1 MDSNAHE
8 IRSQQPDR
16 PGAPVH
22 PVEAS
27 PTPLPR
33 RRLPKKRFLI
43 GALVAL
49 LALGGGL
56 YALLTAGQQET
67 DDAMVEADVVPVGPR
82 VAGQILRV
90 AVQENQ
96 VVKKGDLVL
105 ELDAADYEAR
115 LAQAQAELAIAQAQ
129 AASAEAQER
138 IAGASANGG
147 LASAQAALSGSSVAV
162 ANAEAQAAAA
172 RAGLVRAQADAR
184 KSDLD
189 LGRAKQLVAANA
201 VAQQAVDNAQ
211 AAHDAAHAA
220 LAQAEAQLKAAEEG
234 RRVAESRVG
243 EAKGK
248 LQASSP
254 VAAQLT
260 AAHAAAELARAKVKS
275 AEAAARLAALQLS
288 YTKVV
293 APEDGVVSKLGAHE
307 GQIVQMAQPIVE
319 LVPTRT
325 YVIANFKET
334 QIGAMRPGQRV
345 KVRIDALGGE
355 GFEGKV
361 ESLSGGTGARFALI
375 PADNASGNF
384 VKVVQ
389 RVPVRIAWTK
399 PPPVP
404 LAAGLS
410 ADVTVYTK

>member
-1 MDSNAHE
+1 MESNAHD
-8 IRSQQPDR
+8 IRSQQPER
-16 PGAPVH
+16 PDTAVH
-22 PVEAS
+22 PVEAD
-27 PTPLPR
+27 PTPLRR
-33 RRLPKKRFLI
+33 RRLPKKRFII

-49 LALGGGL
+49 LALGAGL

-82 VAGQILRV
+82 VGGQVLRV

-96 VVKKGDLVL
+96 AVKKGDLVL
-105 ELDAADYEAR
+105 QLDSADYEAK
-115 LAQAQAELAIAQAQ
+115 LAQAQAELSIAQAQ

-138 IAGASANGG
+138 IAGASATGG

-172 RAGLVRAQADAR
+172 RAALVRAQAEAR
-184 KSDLD
+184 KADLD
-189 LGRAKQLVAANA
+189 LGRAQQLAAANA
-201 VAQQAVDNAQ
+201 APAQAVDNAQ

-220 LAQAEAQLKAAEEG
+220 LAQAAAQLKAAEEG
-234 RRVAESRVG
+234 RRAAESRVG
-243 EAKGK
+243 EARGK
-248 LQASSP
+248 LQVSSP
-254 VAAQLT
+254 VGAQIA
-260 AAHAAAELARAKVKS
+260 AAHAAAELARAKVKG
-275 AEAAARLAALQLS
+275 AEAAAQLAALQLS

-307 GQIVQMAQPIVE
+307 GQIVQMGQPIVQ
-319 LVPTRT
+319 LVPARS
-325 YVIANFKET
+325 YVVANFKET
-334 QIGAMRPGQRV
+334 QVGGMRPGQRV

-355 GFEGKV
+355 AFEGQV

-399 PPPVP
+399 PPSIP